1 MQEFIIQKEEAGQTV
16 MKYLARLLPE
26 ASMGLLRKSMR
37 KKNIVLN
44 GKKIEGREKIA
55 AGDSVKVWFSDETI
69 EKFRKKK
76 EESPKRDYPDFE
88 AWVLYEDENIVI
100 LNKPVGLLSQGD
112 TSGAPSLNEALL
124 AARESGG
131 SVKPSICHRLD
142 RNTSGLVIA
151 GKTVRGLQ
159 EMNALIKARALT
171 KVYQALVYG
180 KTPPSGILKGYLVKD
195 HERNQVRYT
204 PCAEPGALPIETH
217 YETLVTT
224 TAHGCTFSLVR
235 VRLVTGRSHQ
245 IRLHFSSIGHPLLG
259 DRKYGS
265 RASLAAS
272 EALHIRRQL
281 LHAAS
286 LTFPVLTDDFAYL
299 SGKTF
304 TAPLPADFALLC
316 HTERRHGMTGEK
328 SGKRNG
334 EG

>member
-55 AGDSVKVWFSDETI
+55 AGDSVKVWFSEETI
-69 EKFRKKK
+69 EKFRGKK
-76 EESPKRDYPDFE
+76 EEAPRRDYPDFE
-88 AWVLYEDENIVI
+88 TWILYEDENIVI
-100 LNKPVGLLSQGD
+100 LNKPAGLLSQGD

-124 AARESGG
+124 SARESGG

-142 RNTSGLVIA
+142 RNTSGLVVA

-204 PCAEPGALPIETH
+204 PCAEPDALPIKTH

-286 LTFPVLTDDFAYL
+286 LTFPALTDDFAYL

-304 TAPLPADFALLC
+304 TAPLPADLASVC
-316 HTERRHGMTGEK
+316 HLGRHGLTNEK
-328 SGKRNG
+328 CGKRNG

>member
-69 EKFRKKK
+69 EKFRQKK

-100 LNKPVGLLSQGD
+100 LNKPAGLLSQGD

-195 HERNQVRYT
+195 HERNQA
-204 PCAEPGALPIETH
+204 CAEPGALPIETH

-272 EALHIRRQL
+272 EAFHIRRQL

-304 TAPLPADFALLC
+304 TAPLSADLASVC
-316 HTERRHGMTGEK
+316 HLGRYGMTSEK
-328 SGKRNG
+328 FEKRNG
-334 EG
+334 EN

>member
-69 EKFRKKK
+69 EKFRGKK
-76 EESPKRDYPDFE
+76 EEAPRRDYPDFE
-88 AWVLYEDENIVI
+88 TWILYEDENIVI
-100 LNKPVGLLSQGD
+100 LNKPAGLLSQGD

-124 AARESGG
+124 SARESRAG
-131 SVKPSICHRLD
+131 VTPSICHRLD

-151 GKTVRGLQ
+151 GKTMRGLQ
-159 EMNALIKARALT
+159 EMNTLIKARSLT

-180 KTPPSGILKGYLVKD
+180 KTPASGILKGYLVKD

-204 PCAEPGALPIETH
+204 ERAETGALPIETH
-217 YETLVTT
+217 YETLETVE
-224 TAHGCTFSLVR
+224 AHGCLFSLVR
-235 VRLVTGRSHQ
+235 VHLVTGRSHQ

-265 RASLAAS
+265 RASLSVS

-286 LTFPVLTDDFAYL
+286 LTFPALTDDFAYL

-304 TAPLPADFALLC
+304 TAPLPADFASVRHLG
-316 HTERRHGMTGEK
+316 RHGMTGEK
-328 SGKRNG
+328 CGKRNG

>member
-69 EKFRKKK
+69 EKFRQKK

-100 LNKPVGLLSQGD
+100 LNKPAGLLSQGD

-142 RNTSGLVIA
+142 RNTSGLVVA

-204 PCAEPGALPIETH
+204 PCAEPGALLIETH

-286 LTFPVLTDDFAYL
+286 LTFPALTDDFAYL

-304 TAPLPADFALLC
+304 TAPLPADFASVC
-316 HTERRHGMTGEK
+316 HLGRYGMTGEK

>member
-69 EKFRKKK
+69 EKFRGKK
-76 EESPKRDYPDFE
+76 EEAPRRDYPDFE
-88 AWVLYEDENIVI
+88 TWILYEDENIVI
-100 LNKPVGLLSQGD
+100 LNKPAGLLSQGD

-124 AARESGG
+124 SARESRAG
-131 SVKPSICHRLD
+131 VTPSICHRLD

-151 GKTVRGLQ
+151 GKTMRGLQ
-159 EMNALIKARALT
+159 EMNALIKARSLT
-171 KVYQALVYG
+171 KVYQAFVYG

-204 PCAEPGALPIETH
+204 ERAEMGALPIETH
-217 YETLVTT
+217 YETLETIE
-224 TAHGCTFSLVR
+224 APECTFSLVR
-235 VRLVTGRSHQ
+235 VHLVTGRSHQ

-265 RASLAAS
+265 RASLSAS

-304 TAPLPADFALLC
+304 TAPLPADFTAVC
-316 HTERRHGMTGEK
+316 HLGRHGLTGEK
-328 SGKRNG
+328 CGKRNG

>member
-16 MKYLARLLPE
+16 MKYLMRLLPE

-69 EKFRKKK
+69 EKFRGKK
-76 EESPKRDYPDFE
+76 EEAPRRDYPDFE
-88 AWVLYEDENIVI
+88 TWILYEDENIVI
-100 LNKPVGLLSQGD
+100 LNKPAGLLSQGD

-124 AARESGG
+124 SARESRAG
-131 SVKPSICHRLD
+131 VTPSICHRLD

-159 EMNALIKARALT
+159 EMNALIKARSLM

-204 PCAEPGALPIETH
+204 ERAETDALPIETH
-217 YETLVTT
+217 YETLETVE
-224 TAHGCTFSLVR
+224 ARGCLFSLVR
-235 VRLVTGRSHQ
+235 VHLVTGRSHQ

-265 RASLAAS
+265 RASLSAS

-286 LTFPVLTDDFAYL
+286 LTFPALTDDFAYL

-304 TAPLPADFALLC
+304 TAPLPADFASV
-316 HTERRHGMTGEK
+316 RHLG
-328 SGKRNG
+328 RHDR
-334 EG
+334 

>member
-16 MKYLARLLPE
+16 MKYMARLLPK

-69 EKFRKKK
+69 EKFRGKR
-76 EESPKRDYPDFE
+76 EEAPKRDYPDFE
-88 AWVLYEDENIVI
+88 TWILYEDENIVI
-100 LNKPVGLLSQGD
+100 LNKPAGLLSQGD

-124 AARESGG
+124 SARESRAG
-131 SVKPSICHRLD
+131 VTPSICHRLD

-159 EMNALIKARALT
+159 EMNALIKARSLT

-180 KTPPSGILKGYLVKD
+180 KTPASGILKGYLVKD

-204 PCAEPGALPIETH
+204 ERAEQGALPIETH
-217 YETLVTT
+217 YETLETVE
-224 TAHGCTFSLVR
+224 AHGCLFSLVR
-235 VRLVTGRSHQ
+235 VHLVTGRSHQ

-259 DRKYGS
+259 DPKYGS
-265 RASLAAS
+265 RASLSAS

-286 LTFPVLTDDFAYL
+286 LTFPALTDDFAYL

-304 TAPLPADFALLC
+304 TAPLPDDFASVC
-316 HTERRHGMTGEK
+316 HLGRHDRREMQKTER
-328 SGKRNG
+328 
-334 EG
+334 

>member
-1 MQEFIIQKEEAGQTV
+1 
-16 MKYLARLLPE
+16 
-26 ASMGLLRKSMR
+26 
-37 KKNIVLN
+37 
-44 GKKIEGREKIA
+44 
-55 AGDSVKVWFSDETI
+55 
-69 EKFRKKK
+69 
-76 EESPKRDYPDFE
+76 
-88 AWVLYEDENIVI
+88 
-100 LNKPVGLLSQGD
+100 
-112 TSGAPSLNEALL
+112 
-124 AARESGG
+124 
-131 SVKPSICHRLD
+131 
-142 RNTSGLVIA
+142 
-151 GKTVRGLQ
+151 
-159 EMNALIKARALT
+159 MNALIKARALT
-171 KVYQALVYG
+171 KMYQALVYG
-180 KTPPSGILKGYLVKD
+180 KTPSSGILKGYLVKD

-304 TAPLPADFALLC
+304 TAPLPADFDSVC
-316 HTERRHGMTGEK
+316 HLGRYGMTGEK
-328 SGKRNG
+328 CGKRNG

>member
-16 MKYLARLLPE
+16 MKYMARLLPE
-26 ASMGLLRKSMR
+26 ASMGLFRKSMR

-69 EKFRKKK
+69 EKFRGKR
-76 EESPKRDYPDFE
+76 EEAPKRDYPDFE
-88 AWVLYEDENIVI
+88 TWILYEDENIVI
-100 LNKPVGLLSQGD
+100 LNKPAGLLSQGD

-124 AARESGG
+124 SARESRAG
-131 SVKPSICHRLD
+131 VTPSICHRLD

-159 EMNALIKARALT
+159 EMNALIKARSLT

-180 KTPPSGILKGYLVKD
+180 KTPVSGILKGYLVKD

-204 PCAEPGALPIETH
+204 ERAEQGALPIETH
-217 YETLVTT
+217 YETLETVE
-224 TAHGCTFSLVR
+224 AHGCLFSLVR
-235 VRLVTGRSHQ
+235 VHLVTGRSHQ

-265 RASLAAS
+265 RASLSAS

-286 LTFPVLTDDFAYL
+286 LTFPALTDDFAYL

-304 TAPLPADFALLC
+304 TAPLPDDFASVRHLGR
-316 HTERRHGMTGEK
+316 HDRREMQKTER
-328 SGKRNG
+328 
-334 EG
+334 

>member
-100 LNKPVGLLSQGD
+100 LNKPAGLLSQGD

-124 AARESGG
+124 VSRESGG

-142 RNTSGLVIA
+142 RNTSGLVMA

-204 PCAEPGALPIETH
+204 PCAEPGALR
-217 YETLVTT
+217 TL
-224 TAHGCTFSLVR
+224 
-235 VRLVTGRSHQ
+235 
-245 IRLHFSSIGHPLLG
+245 
-259 DRKYGS
+259 D
-265 RASLAAS
+265 AS
-272 EALHIRRQL
+272 
-281 LHAAS
+281 
-286 LTFPVLTDDFAYL
+286 
-299 SGKTF
+299 
-304 TAPLPADFALLC
+304 
-316 HTERRHGMTGEK
+316 
-328 SGKRNG
+328 
-334 EG
+334 

>member
-69 EKFRKKK
+69 EKFRQKK
-76 EESPKRDYPDFE
+76 EELPKRDYPDFE
-88 AWVLYEDENIVI
+88 AWVLYEDENIII
-100 LNKPVGLLSQGD
+100 LNKPAGLLSQGD

-204 PCAEPGALPIETH
+204 PCAEPGTLPIETH

-224 TAHGCTFSLVR
+224 TAQGCTFSLVR

-286 LTFPVLTDDFAYL
+286 LTFPALTDDFAYL

-304 TAPLPADFALLC
+304 TAPLPADFASVC
-316 HTERRHGMTGEK
+316 HLGRHGLTNEK
-328 SGKRNG
+328 CGKRNG

>member
-69 EKFRKKK
+69 EKFRGKK
-76 EESPKRDYPDFE
+76 EEAPRRDYPDFE
-88 AWVLYEDENIVI
+88 TWILYEDENIVI
-100 LNKPVGLLSQGD
+100 LNKPAGLLSQGD

-124 AARESGG
+124 SARESRAG
-131 SVKPSICHRLD
+131 VTPSICHRLD

-159 EMNALIKARALT
+159 EMNALIKARSLT

-180 KTPPSGILKGYLVKD
+180 KAPASGILKGYLVKD

-204 PCAEPGALPIETH
+204 ERAETDALPVETH
-217 YETLVTT
+217 YKTLETVE
-224 TAHGCTFSLVR
+224 ARGCIFSLVH
-235 VRLVTGRSHQ
+235 VHLVTGRSHQ

-265 RASLAAS
+265 RASLSAS
-272 EALHIRRQL
+272 EALHIHRQL

-286 LTFPVLTDDFAYL
+286 LTFPMLTDDFAYL

-304 TAPLPADFALLC
+304 TAPLPADFAAVRHLGR
-316 HTERRHGMTGEK
+316 HDRREMQKTER
-328 SGKRNG
+328 
-334 EG
+334 

>member
-1 MQEFIIQKEEAGQTV
+1 
-16 MKYLARLLPE
+16 MKYLMRLLPE

-69 EKFRKKK
+69 EKFRGKR
-76 EESPKRDYPDFE
+76 EEAPRRDYPDFE
-88 AWVLYEDENIVI
+88 TWILYEDENII
-100 LNKPVGLLSQGD
+100 IFNKPAGLLSQGD
-112 TSGAPSLNEALL
+112 TSGALSLNEALL
-124 AARESGG
+124 SARESRAG
-131 SVKPSICHRLD
+131 VTPSICHRLD

-159 EMNALIKARALT
+159 KMNALIKARSLT

-204 PCAEPGALPIETH
+204 ERAETDALPIETH
-217 YETLVTT
+217 YETLETVE
-224 TAHGCTFSLVR
+224 ARGCLFSLVR
-235 VRLVTGRSHQ
+235 VHLVTGRSHQ

-265 RASLAAS
+265 RASLSVS

-286 LTFPVLTDDFAYL
+286 LTFPALTDDFAYL

-304 TAPLPADFALLC
+304 TAPLPADFASV
-316 HTERRHGMTGEK
+316 RHLG
-328 SGKRNG
+328 RHDR
-334 EG
+334 

>member
-100 LNKPVGLLSQGD
+100 LNKPAGLLSQGD
-112 TSGAPSLNEALL
+112 ISGAPSLNEALL

-142 RNTSGLVIA
+142 RNTSGLVVA

-204 PCAEPGALPIETH
+204 PCAEPGALLIETH

-286 LTFPVLTDDFAYL
+286 LTFPALTDDFAYL

-316 HTERRHGMTGEK
+316 HSERRYGMTGEK
-328 SGKRNG
+328 CGKRNG

>member
-76 EESPKRDYPDFE
+76 DESPKRDYPDFE

-100 LNKPVGLLSQGD
+100 LNKPAGLLSQGD

-142 RNTSGLVIA
+142 RNTSGLVVA

-204 PCAEPGALPIETH
+204 LCAEPGALPIETH

-224 TAHGCTFSLVR
+224 TAQGCTFSLVR

-265 RASLAAS
+265 RASLVAS

-304 TAPLPADFALLC
+304 TAPLPADFASAC
-316 HTERRHGMTGEK
+316 HLGRHGLTNEK
-328 SGKRNG
+328 CGKRNG

>member
-100 LNKPVGLLSQGD
+100 LNKPAGLLSQGD

-142 RNTSGLVIA
+142 RNTSGLVVA

-159 EMNALIKARALT
+159 EMNALIKARAPT

-195 HERNQVRYT
+195 HERNQARYT

-224 TAHGCTFSLVR
+224 TAYGCTFSLVR

-304 TAPLPADFALLC
+304 TAPLPADFASVC
-316 HTERRHGMTGEK
+316 HLGRYGLTGEK
-328 SGKRNG
+328 CGKRNG

>member
-100 LNKPVGLLSQGD
+100 LNKPAGLLSQGD

-142 RNTSGLVIA
+142 RNTSGLVMA

-204 PCAEPGALPIETH
+204 PCEEPGALPIETH
-217 YETLVTT
+217 YETLATT

-286 LTFPVLTDDFAYL
+286 LTFPALTDDFAYL

-304 TAPLPADFALLC
+304 TAPLPADFASAC
-316 HTERRHGMTGEK
+316 HFGRLGMTGEK
-328 SGKRNG
+328 CGKWNG

>member
-69 EKFRKKK
+69 EKFRGKR
-76 EESPKRDYPDFE
+76 EEAPKRDYPDFE
-88 AWVLYEDENIVI
+88 TWILYEDENIVI
-100 LNKPVGLLSQGD
+100 LNKPAGLLSQGD

-124 AARESGG
+124 SARESRAG
-131 SVKPSICHRLD
+131 VTPSICHRLD

-159 EMNALIKARALT
+159 EMNALIKARSLT

-180 KTPPSGILKGYLVKD
+180 KTPASGILKGYLVKD

-204 PCAEPGALPIETH
+204 ERAEQGALPIETH
-217 YETLVTT
+217 YETLETVE
-224 TAHGCTFSLVR
+224 ARGCLFSLVC
-235 VRLVTGRSHQ
+235 VHLVTGRSHQ

-265 RASLAAS
+265 RASLSVS
-272 EALHIRRQL
+272 ETLHIRRQL

-286 LTFPVLTDDFAYL
+286 LTFPMLSDDFAYL

-304 TAPLPADFALLC
+304 TAPLPADFAAVC
-316 HTERRHGMTGEK
+316 HLGRHDRREMQKTER
-328 SGKRNG
+328 
-334 EG
+334 

>member
-16 MKYLARLLPE
+16 MKYLMRLLPE

-69 EKFRKKK
+69 EKFRGKK
-76 EESPKRDYPDFE
+76 EEAPRRDYPDFE
-88 AWVLYEDENIVI
+88 TWILYEDENIVI
-100 LNKPVGLLSQGD
+100 LNKPAGLLSQGD

-124 AARESGG
+124 SARESRAG
-131 SVKPSICHRLD
+131 VTPSICHRLD

-151 GKTVRGLQ
+151 GKTMRGLQ
-159 EMNALIKARALT
+159 EMNTLIKARSLT
-171 KVYQALVYG
+171 KVYQSLVYG

-204 PCAEPGALPIETH
+204 ERAEQGALPIETH
-217 YETLVTT
+217 YETLETVE
-224 TAHGCTFSLVR
+224 AHGCLLSLVR
-235 VRLVTGRSHQ
+235 VHLVTGRSHQ

-265 RASLAAS
+265 RASLSVS

-286 LTFPVLTDDFAYL
+286 LTFPALTDDFAYL

-304 TAPLPADFALLC
+304 TAPLPADFASVC
-316 HTERRHGMTGEK
+316 HLWQHDR
-328 SGKRNG
+328 
-334 EG
+334 

>member
-16 MKYLARLLPE
+16 MKYMARLLPE

-69 EKFRKKK
+69 EKFRGKR
-76 EESPKRDYPDFE
+76 EEAPKRDYPDFKT
-88 AWVLYEDENIVI
+88 WILYEDENIVI
-100 LNKPVGLLSQGD
+100 LNKPAGLLSQGD

-124 AARESGG
+124 SARESRAG
-131 SVKPSICHRLD
+131 VTPSICHRLD

-159 EMNALIKARALT
+159 EMNALIKARSLT

-180 KTPPSGILKGYLVKD
+180 KTPASGILKGYLVKD

-204 PCAEPGALPIETH
+204 ERAEQGALPIETH
-217 YETLVTT
+217 YETLETVE
-224 TAHGCTFSLVR
+224 AHGCLFSLVR
-235 VRLVTGRSHQ
+235 VHLVTGRSHQ

-259 DRKYGS
+259 DPKYGS
-265 RASLAAS
+265 RASLSAS

-286 LTFPVLTDDFAYL
+286 LTFPALTDDFAYL

-304 TAPLPADFALLC
+304 TAPLPDDFASVC
-316 HTERRHGMTGEK
+316 HLGRHDRREIQKTER
-328 SGKRNG
+328 
-334 EG
+334 

>member
-16 MKYLARLLPE
+16 MKYMARLLPE

-69 EKFRKKK
+69 EKFRGKR
-76 EESPKRDYPDFE
+76 EEAPKRDYPDFE
-88 AWVLYEDENIVI
+88 TWILYEDENIVI
-100 LNKPVGLLSQGD
+100 LNKPAGLLSQGD

-124 AARESGG
+124 SARESRAG
-131 SVKPSICHRLD
+131 VTPSICHRLD

-159 EMNALIKARALT
+159 EMNALIKARSLT

-180 KTPPSGILKGYLVKD
+180 KTPASGILKGYLVKD

-204 PCAEPGALPIETH
+204 ERAEQGALPIETH
-217 YETLVTT
+217 YETLETVE
-224 TAHGCTFSLVR
+224 AHGCLFSLVC
-235 VRLVTGRSHQ
+235 VHLVTGRSHQ

-259 DRKYGS
+259 DPKYGS
-265 RASLAAS
+265 RASLSAS

-286 LTFPVLTDDFAYL
+286 LTFPALTDDFAYL

-304 TAPLPADFALLC
+304 TAPLPDDFASVC
-316 HTERRHGMTGEK
+316 HLGRHDRREMQKTER
-328 SGKRNG
+328 
-334 EG
+334 

>member
-76 EESPKRDYPDFE
+76 EEAPKRDYPDFE

-100 LNKPVGLLSQGD
+100 LNKPAGLLSQGD

-124 AARESGG
+124 VSRESGG
-131 SVKPSICHRLD
+131 SVTPSICHRLD

-204 PCAEPGALPIETH
+204 ERAEMGALPIETH
-217 YETLVTT
+217 YETLETVE
-224 TAHGCTFSLVR
+224 ARGCLFSLVR
-235 VRLVTGRSHQ
+235 VHLVTGRSHQ

-265 RASLAAS
+265 RASLSAS

-286 LTFPVLTDDFAYL
+286 LTFPTLSDDFAYL

-304 TAPLPADFALLC
+304 TAPLPADFASVC
-316 HTERRHGMTGEK
+316 HLGGME
-328 SGKRNG
+328 
-334 EG
+334 

>member
-100 LNKPVGLLSQGD
+100 LNKPAGLLSQGD

-142 RNTSGLVIA
+142 RNTSGLVVA

-159 EMNALIKARALT
+159 EMNALIKARSLT

-224 TAHGCTFSLVR
+224 TAQGCTFSLVR

-272 EALHIRRQL
+272 EALHIRLQL
-281 LHAAS
+281 LHAVS

-304 TAPLPADFALLC
+304 TAPLPADFDSVC
-316 HTERRHGMTGEK
+316 HLGRHGLIGEK
-328 SGKRNG
+328 CGKRNG

>member
-16 MKYLARLLPE
+16 MKYMARLLPE

-69 EKFRKKK
+69 EKFRGKR
-76 EESPKRDYPDFE
+76 EEAPKRDYPDFE
-88 AWVLYEDENIVI
+88 TWILYEDENIVI
-100 LNKPVGLLSQGD
+100 LNKPAGLLSQGD
-112 TSGAPSLNEALL
+112 TSGAPSLNEVLL
-124 AARESGG
+124 SARESRAG
-131 SVKPSICHRLD
+131 VTPSICHRLD

-159 EMNALIKARALT
+159 EMNALIKARSLT

-180 KTPPSGILKGYLVKD
+180 KTPASGILKGYLVKD

-204 PCAEPGALPIETH
+204 ERAEQGALPIETH
-217 YETLVTT
+217 YETLETVE
-224 TAHGCTFSLVR
+224 AHGCLFSLVR
-235 VRLVTGRSHQ
+235 VHLVTGRSHQ

-259 DRKYGS
+259 DPKYGS
-265 RASLAAS
+265 RASLSAS

-286 LTFPVLTDDFAYL
+286 LTFPALTDDFAYL

-304 TAPLPADFALLC
+304 TAPLPDDFASVC
-316 HTERRHGMTGEK
+316 HLGRHDRREMQKTER
-328 SGKRNG
+328 
-334 EG
+334 

>member
-69 EKFRKKK
+69 EKFREKK

-100 LNKPVGLLSQGD
+100 LNKPAGLLSQGD

-124 AARESGG
+124 VSRESRG

-142 RNTSGLVIA
+142 RNTSGLVVA

-195 HERNQVRYT
+195 HERNQVCYT

-217 YETLVTT
+217 YETLAMT

-265 RASLAAS
+265 RVSLAAS

-304 TAPLPADFALLC
+304 TAPLPADFASVC
-316 HTERRHGMTGEK
+316 HAERRCGMTGEK

>member
-76 EESPKRDYPDFE
+76 EEAPKRDYPDFE

-100 LNKPVGLLSQGD
+100 LNKPAGLLSQGD

-142 RNTSGLVIA
+142 RNTSGLVVA

-180 KTPPSGILKGYLVKD
+180 KTSPSGLLKGYLVKD

-204 PCAEPGALPIETH
+204 PCAEPGALPIETR
-217 YETLVTT
+217 YETLATT
-224 TAHGCTFSLVR
+224 TVHGCTFSLVR

-286 LTFPVLTDDFAYL
+286 LTFPALTDDFAYL

-304 TAPLPADFALLC
+304 TAPLPDDFASVC
-316 HTERRHGMTGEK
+316 HLGRHGMAGEQC
-328 SGKRNG
+328 GKQNG

>member
-16 MKYLARLLPE
+16 MKYMARLLPE

-69 EKFRKKK
+69 EKFRGKR
-76 EESPKRDYPDFE
+76 EEAPKRDYPDFE
-88 AWVLYEDENIVI
+88 TWILYEDENIVI
-100 LNKPVGLLSQGD
+100 LNKPAGLLSQGD

-124 AARESGG
+124 SARESRAG
-131 SVKPSICHRLD
+131 VTPSICHRLD

-180 KTPPSGILKGYLVKD
+180 KTPASGILKGYLVKD

-204 PCAEPGALPIETH
+204 ERAEQGALPIETH
-217 YETLVTT
+217 YETLETVE
-224 TAHGCTFSLVR
+224 AHGCLFSLVR
-235 VRLVTGRSHQ
+235 VHLVTGRSHQ

-259 DRKYGS
+259 DPKYGS
-265 RASLAAS
+265 RASLSAS
-272 EALHIRRQL
+272 EALHIRHQL

-286 LTFPVLTDDFAYL
+286 LTFPALTDDFAYL

-304 TAPLPADFALLC
+304 TAPLPDDFASVC
-316 HTERRHGMTGEK
+316 HLGRHDRREMQKTER
-328 SGKRNG
+328 
-334 EG
+334 

>member
-16 MKYLARLLPE
+16 MKYMARLLPE

-69 EKFRKKK
+69 EKFRGKR
-76 EESPKRDYPDFE
+76 EEAPKRDYPDFE
-88 AWVLYEDENIVI
+88 TWILYEDENIVI
-100 LNKPVGLLSQGD
+100 LNKPAGLLSQGD

-124 AARESGG
+124 SARESRAG
-131 SVKPSICHRLD
+131 VTPSICHRLD

-159 EMNALIKARALT
+159 EMNALIKAHSLT

-180 KTPPSGILKGYLVKD
+180 KTPASGILKGYLVKD

-204 PCAEPGALPIETH
+204 ERAEQGARPIETH
-217 YETLVTT
+217 YETLETVE
-224 TAHGCTFSLVR
+224 AHGCLFSLVR
-235 VRLVTGRSHQ
+235 VHLVTGRSHQ

-259 DRKYGS
+259 DPKYGS
-265 RASLAAS
+265 RASLSAS

-286 LTFPVLTDDFAYL
+286 LTFPALTDDFAYL

-304 TAPLPADFALLC
+304 TAPLPDDFASVC
-316 HTERRHGMTGEK
+316 HLGRHDRREMQKTER
-328 SGKRNG
+328 
-334 EG
+334 

>member
-16 MKYLARLLPE
+16 MKYMARLLPE

-69 EKFRKKK
+69 GKFRGKR
-76 EESPKRDYPDFE
+76 EEAPKRDYPDFE
-88 AWVLYEDENIVI
+88 TWILYEDENIVI
-100 LNKPVGLLSQGD
+100 LNKPAGLLSQGD

-124 AARESGG
+124 SARESRAG
-131 SVKPSICHRLD
+131 VTPSICHRLD

-159 EMNALIKARALT
+159 EMNVLIKARSLT

-180 KTPPSGILKGYLVKD
+180 KTPASGILKGYLVKD

-204 PCAEPGALPIETH
+204 ERAEQGALPIETH
-217 YETLVTT
+217 YETLETVE
-224 TAHGCTFSLVR
+224 AHGCLFSLVR
-235 VRLVTGRSHQ
+235 VHLVTGRSHQ

-259 DRKYGS
+259 DPKYGS
-265 RASLAAS
+265 RASLSAS

-286 LTFPVLTDDFAYL
+286 LTFPALTDDFAYL

-304 TAPLPADFALLC
+304 TAPLPDDFASVRHLGR
-316 HTERRHGMTGEK
+316 HDRREMQKTER
-328 SGKRNG
+328 
-334 EG
+334 

>member
-1 MQEFIIQKEEAGQTV
+1 
-16 MKYLARLLPE
+16 
-26 ASMGLLRKSMR
+26 MGLLRKSMR

-69 EKFRKKK
+69 EKFRGKR
-76 EESPKRDYPDFE
+76 EEAPKRDYPDFE
-88 AWVLYEDENIVI
+88 TWILYEDENIVI
-100 LNKPVGLLSQGD
+100 LNKPAGLLSQGD

-124 AARESGG
+124 SARESRAG
-131 SVKPSICHRLD
+131 VTPSICHRLD

-159 EMNALIKARALT
+159 EMNALIKAHSLT

-180 KTPPSGILKGYLVKD
+180 KTPASGILKGYLVKD

-204 PCAEPGALPIETH
+204 ERVEQGALPIETH
-217 YETLVTT
+217 YETLETVE
-224 TAHGCTFSLVR
+224 AHGCLFSLVR
-235 VRLVTGRSHQ
+235 VHLVTGRSHQ

-259 DRKYGS
+259 DPKYGS
-265 RASLAAS
+265 RASLSAS

-286 LTFPVLTDDFAYL
+286 LTFPALTDDFAYL

-304 TAPLPADFALLC
+304 TAPLPDDFASVRHLGR
-316 HTERRHGMTGEK
+316 HDRREMQKTER
-328 SGKRNG
+328 
-334 EG
+334 

>member
-16 MKYLARLLPE
+16 MKYMARLLPE

-69 EKFRKKK
+69 EKFRGKR
-76 EESPKRDYPDFE
+76 EEAPKRDYPDFE
-88 AWVLYEDENIVI
+88 TWILYEDENII
-100 LNKPVGLLSQGD
+100 IFNKPAGLLSQGD

-124 AARESGG
+124 SARESRAG
-131 SVKPSICHRLD
+131 VTPSICHRLD

-151 GKTVRGLQ
+151 GKTMRGLQ
-159 EMNALIKARALT
+159 EMNTLIKARSLT

-180 KTPPSGILKGYLVKD
+180 KTPASGILKGYLVKD

-204 PCAEPGALPIETH
+204 ERAETGALPIETH
-217 YETLVTT
+217 YETLETVE
-224 TAHGCTFSLVR
+224 AHGCLFSLVR
-235 VRLVTGRSHQ
+235 VHLVTGRSHQ

-265 RASLAAS
+265 RASLSAS

-286 LTFPVLTDDFAYL
+286 LTFPALTDDFAYL

-304 TAPLPADFALLC
+304 TAPLPADFASVRHLGR
-316 HTERRHGMTGEK
+316 HDRREMQKTER
-328 SGKRNG
+328 
-334 EG
+334 

>member
-100 LNKPVGLLSQGD
+100 LNKPAGLLSQGD

-124 AARESGG
+124 AARESRAG
-131 SVKPSICHRLD
+131 VKPSICHRLD
-142 RNTSGLVIA
+142 RNTSGLVVA

-159 EMNALIKARALT
+159 EMASGLRLSRVHFQGAIYGDEKHNLFRSAELFVLPTHTENFGMAVAEALARGIPVIT
-171 KVYQALVYG
+171 TRG
-180 KTPPSGILKGYLVKD
+180 TPWAGLESTGSGWWI
-195 HERNQVRYT
+195 ERHLDTMV
-204 PCAEPGALPIETH
+204 
-217 YETLVTT
+217 
-224 TAHGCTFSLVR
+224 
-235 VRLVTGRSHQ
+235 
-245 IRLHFSSIGHPLLG
+245 
-259 DRKYGS
+259 
-265 RASLAAS
+265 ASLDAAMQAS
-272 EALHIRRQL
+272 QSQLADMGASGRQWMVRDFGWPSIAEAMTQGYQWL
-281 LHAAS
+281 
-286 LTFPVLTDDFAYL
+286 L
-299 SGKTF
+299 SGGLK
-304 TAPLPADFALLC
+304 PECVHLD
-316 HTERRHGMTGEK
+316 
-328 SGKRNG
+328 
-334 EG
+334 

>member
-26 ASMGLLRKSMR
+26 ASMGLLRKSIR

-69 EKFRKKK
+69 EKFRGKK
-76 EESPKRDYPDFE
+76 EEAPRRDYPDFE
-88 AWVLYEDENIVI
+88 TWILYEDENIVI
-100 LNKPVGLLSQGD
+100 LNKPAGLLSQGD

-124 AARESGG
+124 SARESRAG
-131 SVKPSICHRLD
+131 VTPSICHRLD

-159 EMNALIKARALT
+159 EMNALIKARSLT

-180 KTPPSGILKGYLVKD
+180 KTPASGILKGYLVKD

-204 PCAEPGALPIETH
+204 ERAEQGAFPIETH
-217 YETLVTT
+217 YETLETVE
-224 TAHGCTFSLVR
+224 AHGCLFSLVR
-235 VRLVTGRSHQ
+235 VHLVTGRSHQ

-265 RASLAAS
+265 HASLSAS

-286 LTFPVLTDDFAYL
+286 LIFPVLTDDFAYL

-304 TAPLPADFALLC
+304 TAPLPADFASV
-316 HTERRHGMTGEK
+316 RHLG
-328 SGKRNG
+328 RHDR
-334 EG
+334 